1 MNEEQREGDSQEG
14 KERERGGKEEEKKN
28 CRRWRHL
35 KWIRHDSI
43 QTPKGLRTGLRIQIN
58 PGTNGVSGL
67 FDPGV
72 VQRRPGFFVPKG
84 WKPVD
89 VVFSEK

>member
-1 MNEEQREGDSQEG
+1 MNEEQREGDSQEER
-14 KERERGGKEEEKKN
+14 ERERGEKKKKKKN

>member
-1 MNEEQREGDSQEG
+1 MNEGQREEDSQEG
-14 KERERGGKEEEKKN
+14 REREREREEEKN
-28 CRRWRHL
+28 CRRSRHL

-67 FDPGV
+67 FDPDV
-72 VQRRPGFFVPKG
+72 VQASSSFVERMEAG
-84 WKPVD
+84 RCRLL
-89 VVFSEK
+89 